1 MPPSIH
7 RTSSINS
14 TPAVTAAGARR
25 ASGPGGVLSA
35 DVARVAS
42 ARRHTMPEIGAR
54 RGVDGDRAAPAP
66 RESFR
71 QRLETVSSRA
81 PTPPEADSRAAN
93 ARTTGA
99 ADGAGATG
107 AAAGPS
113 HGATSLDAARAYLAE
128 LAGDRGGALTTLVAQ
143 LNGHDRRALDHLA
156 LTVHALHLS
165 VDDASHAKT
174 FAGIGDALAS
184 FLAAAARANAKPGST
199 PRDLCVEGNKGYR
212 KLCECV
218 GALLRSDGIANAL
231 FGRARE
237 RGDAAADT
245 LVSERLGGRMD
256 GHVRTNGMV
265 NRHGGDA
272 QRRMAD
278 AAQRFALGARH
289 ATNLVDM
296 VGTALELLGRTD
308 QLLNDVSLKRPAAEP
323 GGPRASGGG
332 PAAPAGPASGAAQ
345 QPAAPVVVNNHNEN
359 NVNVNL
365 DGLERLVGDL
375 GKMMGALLER
385 MGAYDPSHTR
395 PAAPDAN
402 GPAPVRTGGHTTV
415 VKSPVSVAR
424 TSNNGAPGSPA
435 ADGTR
440 GDAPMPPALS
450 ATPTTPAMSPA
461 GGPSMD
467 ERTPATNTLERGAG
481 NGGASPTGAWR
492 RGDDGGW
499 RMARGNPVV
508 RTTEGATRIDP
519 FSRVGARA
527 ASGVGAA
534 RAWRDAAADATQRSL
549 ASGTSGGA
557 ADAIAPR
564 AGAGAGAAAGGDA
577 ARVAR
582 RMPDVRAGGPERD
595 APGERAAGPNG
606 SNGSA
611 VGQPIAGHA
620 PAGGPDAADFSDAS
634 GTGGTGAR
642 APGMPPATGSWSR
655 DPASGRWLRAGGGVP
670 LRSTEGFGRIDPFA
684 GVQRNAS
691 ATGASAV
698 SSPSF
703 ASASMSV
710 GSTGALP
717 AGSSIASPDTSGIA
731 PAVASGGALDVASN
745 VASNVTSNV
754 ASGVTSGVT
763 SGVAPD
769 GTAWTRPSAL
779 APRNIDPRRMNRAQ
793 LERAGLYPLVDD
805 ALPPSSQ
812 SAPADAGD
820 AGDAGDAAARR
831 ASRPDTGAP
840 QPGAAKTFPSVAPAH
855 RIVTTEGAA
864 RVGWNDSIAN
874 GTKR

>member
-71 QRLETVSSRA
+71 RRLETVSSRA

-165 VDDASHAKT
+165 VDDASHTKT

-323 GGPRASGGG
+323 GGPRAPGG
-332 PAAPAGPASGAAQ
+332 
-345 QPAAPVVVNNHNEN
+345 
-359 NVNVNL
+359 
-365 DGLERLVGDL
+365 
-375 GKMMGALLER
+375 
-385 MGAYDPSHTR
+385 
-395 PAAPDAN
+395 
-402 GPAPVRTGGHTTV
+402 
-415 VKSPVSVAR
+415 
-424 TSNNGAPGSPA
+424 
-435 ADGTR
+435 
-440 GDAPMPPALS
+440 LS
-450 ATPTTPAMSPA
+450 
-461 GGPSMD
+461 
-467 ERTPATNTLERGAG
+467 L
-481 NGGASPTGAWR
+481 
-492 RGDDGGW
+492 
-499 RMARGNPVV
+499 
-508 RTTEGATRIDP
+508 IH
-519 FSRVGARA
+519 
-527 ASGVGAA
+527 
-534 RAWRDAAADATQRSL
+534 
-549 ASGTSGGA
+549 
-557 ADAIAPR
+557 I
-564 AGAGAGAAAGGDA
+564 
-577 ARVAR
+577 
-582 RMPDVRAGGPERD
+582 
-595 APGERAAGPNG
+595 
-606 SNGSA
+606 
-611 VGQPIAGHA
+611 
-620 PAGGPDAADFSDAS
+620 
-634 GTGGTGAR
+634 
-642 APGMPPATGSWSR
+642 
-655 DPASGRWLRAGGGVP
+655 
-670 LRSTEGFGRIDPFA
+670 
-684 GVQRNAS
+684 
-691 ATGASAV
+691 
-698 SSPSF
+698 
-703 ASASMSV
+703 
-710 GSTGALP
+710 
-717 AGSSIASPDTSGIA
+717 
-731 PAVASGGALDVASN
+731 
-745 VASNVTSNV
+745 
-754 ASGVTSGVT
+754 
-763 SGVAPD
+763 
-769 GTAWTRPSAL
+769 
-779 APRNIDPRRMNRAQ
+779 
-793 LERAGLYPLVDD
+793 
-805 ALPPSSQ
+805 
-812 SAPADAGD
+812 
-820 AGDAGDAAARR
+820 
-831 ASRPDTGAP
+831 
-840 QPGAAKTFPSVAPAH
+840 
-855 RIVTTEGAA
+855 
-864 RVGWNDSIAN
+864 
-874 GTKR
+874 

>member
-71 QRLETVSSRA
+71 RRLETVSSRA

-296 VGTALELLGRTD
+296 VGTALELLGAE
-308 QLLNDVSLKRPAAEP
+308 PAA
-323 GGPRASGGG
+323 RAHDPSR
-332 PAAPAGPASGAAQ
+332 AARQRAQAGAAQ
-345 QPAAPVVVNNHNEN
+345 ADARDVRETQGTQVRYSFNSWDGRPAVELRFDAGGAPRVVN
-359 NVNVNL
+359 
-365 DGLERLVGDL
+365 
-375 GKMMGALLER
+375 AQ
-385 MGAYDPSHTR
+385 PSHDRVQRAMEHGADRLSPGWTVEFDR
-395 PAAPDAN
+395 SRADDDS
-402 GPAPVRTGGHTTV
+402 GGR
-415 VKSPVSVAR
+415 SPWRRAR
-424 TSNNGAPGSPA
+424 QEPEA
-435 ADGTR
+435 
-440 GDAPMPPALS
+440 
-450 ATPTTPAMSPA
+450 
-461 GGPSMD
+461 D
-467 ERTPATNTLERGAG
+467 ER
-481 NGGASPTGAWR
+481 
-492 RGDDGGW
+492 
-499 RMARGNPVV
+499 
-508 RTTEGATRIDP
+508 
-519 FSRVGARA
+519 
-527 ASGVGAA
+527 
-534 RAWRDAAADATQRSL
+534 
-549 ASGTSGGA
+549 
-557 ADAIAPR
+557 
-564 AGAGAGAAAGGDA
+564 
-577 ARVAR
+577 
-582 RMPDVRAGGPERD
+582 
-595 APGERAAGPNG
+595 
-606 SNGSA
+606 
-611 VGQPIAGHA
+611 
-620 PAGGPDAADFSDAS
+620 
-634 GTGGTGAR
+634 
-642 APGMPPATGSWSR
+642 
-655 DPASGRWLRAGGGVP
+655 
-670 LRSTEGFGRIDPFA
+670 
-684 GVQRNAS
+684 
-691 ATGASAV
+691 
-698 SSPSF
+698 
-703 ASASMSV
+703 
-710 GSTGALP
+710 
-717 AGSSIASPDTSGIA
+717 
-731 PAVASGGALDVASN
+731 
-745 VASNVTSNV
+745 
-754 ASGVTSGVT
+754 
-763 SGVAPD
+763 
-769 GTAWTRPSAL
+769 
-779 APRNIDPRRMNRAQ
+779 
-793 LERAGLYPLVDD
+793 
-805 ALPPSSQ
+805 
-812 SAPADAGD
+812 
-820 AGDAGDAAARR
+820 
-831 ASRPDTGAP
+831 
-840 QPGAAKTFPSVAPAH
+840 
-855 RIVTTEGAA
+855 
-864 RVGWNDSIAN
+864 
-874 GTKR
+874 

>member
-14 TPAVTAAGARR
+14 TPAVTATGARR

-71 QRLETVSSRA
+71 RRLETVSSRA
-81 PTPPEADSRAAN
+81 PTPPPEADSRAAN

-296 VGTALELLGRTD
+296 VGSALELLGRTD

-323 GGPRASGGG
+323 GGPRAPGGG
-332 PAAPAGPASGAAQ
+332 PAAPAGPAS
-345 QPAAPVVVNNHNEN
+345 
-359 NVNVNL
+359 
-365 DGLERLVGDL
+365 
-375 GKMMGALLER
+375 
-385 MGAYDPSHTR
+385 
-395 PAAPDAN
+395 
-402 GPAPVRTGGHTTV
+402 
-415 VKSPVSVAR
+415 
-424 TSNNGAPGSPA
+424 
-435 ADGTR
+435 
-440 GDAPMPPALS
+440 
-450 ATPTTPAMSPA
+450 
-461 GGPSMD
+461 
-467 ERTPATNTLERGAG
+467 
-481 NGGASPTGAWR
+481 
-492 RGDDGGW
+492 
-499 RMARGNPVV
+499 
-508 RTTEGATRIDP
+508 
-519 FSRVGARA
+519 
-527 ASGVGAA
+527 
-534 RAWRDAAADATQRSL
+534 
-549 ASGTSGGA
+549 
-557 ADAIAPR
+557 
-564 AGAGAGAAAGGDA
+564 
-577 ARVAR
+577 
-582 RMPDVRAGGPERD
+582 
-595 APGERAAGPNG
+595 
-606 SNGSA
+606 
-611 VGQPIAGHA
+611 
-620 PAGGPDAADFSDAS
+620 
-634 GTGGTGAR
+634 
-642 APGMPPATGSWSR
+642 
-655 DPASGRWLRAGGGVP
+655 
-670 LRSTEGFGRIDPFA
+670 
-684 GVQRNAS
+684 
-691 ATGASAV
+691 
-698 SSPSF
+698 
-703 ASASMSV
+703 
-710 GSTGALP
+710 
-717 AGSSIASPDTSGIA
+717 
-731 PAVASGGALDVASN
+731 
-745 VASNVTSNV
+745 
-754 ASGVTSGVT
+754 
-763 SGVAPD
+763 
-769 GTAWTRPSAL
+769 
-779 APRNIDPRRMNRAQ
+779 
-793 LERAGLYPLVDD
+793 
-805 ALPPSSQ
+805 
-812 SAPADAGD
+812 
-820 AGDAGDAAARR
+820 
-831 ASRPDTGAP
+831 
-840 QPGAAKTFPSVAPAH
+840 
-855 RIVTTEGAA
+855 
-864 RVGWNDSIAN
+864 
-874 GTKR
+874 

>member
-14 TPAVTAAGARR
+14 TPAVTAAGTRR

-54 RGVDGDRAAPAP
+54 RGVDGDHAAPAP

-71 QRLETVSSRA
+71 RRLETVSSRA

-184 FLAAAARANAKPGST
+184 FLATAARANAKPGST

-323 GGPRASGGG
+323 GGPRAPGGG

-440 GDAPMPPALS
+440 GEAPMPPALS
-450 ATPTTPAMSPA
+450 ATPTTPTTPAMSPA

-527 ASGVGAA
+527 ASGAGAA

-564 AGAGAGAAAGGDA
+564 AGAGAAAGGDA

-620 PAGGPDAADFSDAS
+620 PAGGPDAVDFSDAS

-684 GVQRNAS
+684 GAQRNAS

-731 PAVASGGALDVASN
+731 PAVA
-745 VASNVTSNV
+745 
-754 ASGVTSGVT
+754 SGVT

-812 SAPADAGD
+812 SAPADA
-820 AGDAGDAAARR
+820 ADAGDAAARR